1 MILGNY
7 VFAVSVAALLAQP
20 VWIADA
26 EPTARAQDEIVQL
39 EPAHTDIDITLP
51 GNLHNT
57 YGRFTLKSGIIRV
70 DPETGNAT
78 GEIAIDAASEDSGEH
93 LRDALIKN
101 GVLDVDR
108 YPEITFT
115 PQRIQGSR
123 DSQDNFYGQIV
134 GLMQLRG
141 GIHEMKIQVHGHLL
155 GNQLTAACDF
165 LVPYVEWG
173 VESPNV
179 LSPTEIINST
189 RGSENGVLTRMFS
202 IFAYM
207 LPVLRKIP
215 PNLFKVSDLVEVR
228 VETSGHITWASDL
241 QARKVTII
249 VPPR

>member
-1 MILGNY
+1 MMLGRY
-7 VFAVSVAALLAQP
+7 VFVVAVAVLLAQP
-20 VWIADA
+20 DRNAGA
-26 EPTARAQDEIVQL
+26 ESTARAQDEIVQL
-39 EPAHTDIDITLP
+39 DPAHTDIDITLP

-57 YGRFTLKSGIIRV
+57 RGRFTLKSGIIRV
-70 DPETGNAT
+70 DPETGDAT
-78 GEIAIDAASEDSGEH
+78 GEIAIDAASEDSNEH

-101 GVLDVDR
+101 GVLEVGR

-115 PQRIQGSR
+115 PQRIQGTR
-123 DSQDNFYGQIV
+123 DSQDNFYGQIA
-134 GLMQLRG
+134 GLMRLHG
-141 GIHEMKIQVHGHLL
+141 GIHEMTIQVHGHLL
-155 GNQLTAACDF
+155 GNQVTGACDF

-179 LSPTEIINST
+179 LSPTEILDST
-189 RGSENGVLTRMFS
+189 RGTENGVVAKMFS

-228 VETSGHITWASDL
+228 VETSGHITWTPDP
-241 QARKVTII
+241 QARTVTII